1 MKPRIVI
8 TGAGAVSPLGFDLP
22 SIAANVGR
30 SPEAA
35 GSGARH
41 AVGEAATLWLLNGL
55 EQTSRLSNRIKRKLD
70 PFCIYGMEA
79 ADMALAA
86 SGISAAGVDPYRVG
100 IYVGNCLAGWGY
112 TEPQLKSLHTQG
124 ISHMGPYVA
133 TAWFPAA
140 LQGQISLVHGFKGHS
155 KTFSARD
162 IAGLQAIGHAAQ
174 TLQRGRADVILCGAS
189 EHLGSPYVRAVL
201 ERLCQSQ
208 QPERGPFGRAR
219 LGRFAEGAAFLVL
232 ETEEH
237 AQRRNATIWAQ
248 VSGFADRFCGE
259 PEQAAEVLEK
269 AQRETLAR
277 GEGKALLLR
286 DGVFDQEGALNGAA
300 RRGDSREVV
309 EIDPRDA
316 LGLQFAVS
324 GVMEAALA
332 AQALRDGQL
341 TASRFGAAND
351 HGPFSHALIQRLSS
365 QGQVT
370 NLCLGVA

>member
-1 MKPRIVI
+1 MNQRIVI

-30 SPEAA
+30 SPEAS

-41 AVGEAATLWLLNGL
+41 AVGDAATLWLLNGL
-55 EQTSRLSNRIKRKLD
+55 EGSCRLGNRIKRKLD
-70 PFCIYGMEA
+70 PFCIYGMVA

-86 SGISAAGVDPYRVG
+86 SGVDANSVDPYRVG

-174 TLQRGRADVILCGAS
+174 TLQRGRADVVLCGAS

-201 ERLCQSQ
+201 ERLCNTRHPS
-208 QPERGPFGRAR
+208 RTPFGRAR

-237 AQRRNATIWAQ
+237 AQRRNATIWAE
-248 VSGFADRFCGE
+248 VSGFADRFCAG
-259 PEQAAEVLEK
+259 PEQAANVLEK
-269 AQRETLAR
+269 AQLETLSR
-277 GEGKALLLR
+277 GKGRALLVR
-286 DGVFDQEGALNGAA
+286 DGVFEQEAALNCAA
-300 RRGDSREVV
+300 RRGDDREVV
-309 EIDPRDA
+309 EVNPREA

-324 GVMEAALA
+324 GVLETALA

-341 TASRFGAAND
+341 RADRFGAAND
-351 HGPFSHALIQRLSS
+351 HGPYSHALIQRLSS

-370 NLCLGVA
+370 NLCLSAA